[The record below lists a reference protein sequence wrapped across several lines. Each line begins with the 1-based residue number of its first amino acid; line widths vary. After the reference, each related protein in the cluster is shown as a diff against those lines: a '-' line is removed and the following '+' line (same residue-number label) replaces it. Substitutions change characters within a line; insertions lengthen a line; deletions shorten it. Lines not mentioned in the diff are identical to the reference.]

1 MPERNPTTAW
11 FPPQELADRSVCR
24 ETQTALTSDGLAVAG
39 ELALPC
45 VREHGVGITAE
56 PLPRIFTGVG

>member
-11 FPPQELADRSVCR
+11 FPPQEPADRSVCR
-24 ETQTALTSDGLAVAG
+24 EAQTVLTPDGLAVAG

-45 VREHGVGITAE
+45 VRARGVGITAE
-56 PLPRIFTGVG
+56 SLPRIFTGVG